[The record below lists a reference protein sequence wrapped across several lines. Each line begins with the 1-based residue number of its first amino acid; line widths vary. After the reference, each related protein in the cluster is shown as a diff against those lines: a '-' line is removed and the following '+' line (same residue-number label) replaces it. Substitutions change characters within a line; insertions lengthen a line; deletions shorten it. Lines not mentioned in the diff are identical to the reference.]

1 MKKIIITALM
11 CMMALT
17 MQAQQYVDLGLPSGT
32 QWKKTNESGFYTYGA
47 AITKFDGSVPSW
59 EQWKELVSVCDW
71 SWTGNGYKVV
81 GPNGNFIVL
90 PALGWR
96 LCDGKTD
103 DVGTIGHYWTST
115 PLDLDN
121 YARHIHFTSD
131 GVDVNLSYY
140 RCSEQ
145 SIRLVR

>member
-1 MKKIIITALM
+1 MKKTLFTTLM
-11 CMMALT
+11 CLMALT

-32 QWKKTNESGFYTYGA
+32 QWKKTNESGLYTYGA
-47 AITKFDGSVPSW
+47 AINNFGGNVPSW
-59 EQWKELVSVCDW
+59 EQWKELASVCDW
-71 SWTGNGYKVV
+71 TWTGNGYKVT

-90 PALGWR
+90 PALGMR
-96 LCDGKTD
+96 LCDGKTE

-115 PLDLDN
+115 PSDDSYARDIQFHSDGISVN
-121 YARHIHFTSD
+121 YA
-131 GVDVNLSYY
+131 YY